1 MHLKFIKQD
10 NQRKIYF
17 NELCFNKHVFK
28 EEVNFSKKMFF
39 LSFGEFGCE
48 TILPTF
54 LLPRMNNNFQEY
66 RKIVIGWKDREYFYR
81 DICDEY
87 WELDSKYMMLK
98 NNSYAFENTSVE
110 IASLNKRLIP
120 LGVVINGTKIGKLC
134 VKAKCKK
141 CFFEFEVDRGDVY
154 CAKCYSDNIEKSLFQ
169 GSREYRKYSNVL
181 PQINKKYID
190 FAQDYIPENTV
201 ALFARNRKTYKRN
214 LTTEHYDKIIDMIIS
229 LGYNVVLLGESV
241 SSYSLKNEKIINF
254 MNHELAG
261 NLEAAFAI
269 VNKCVFS
276 LQYFTASSRIS
287 SLLNKPFVL
296 FESADQVYGRGQE
309 GIRLSLMTKDYNNKK
324 IVLANYVDVA
334 ENTDDAVATTKQAI
348 QELLIDKNSND
359 MFFRPNDYVH
369 SLQESGMKRLW

>member
-1 MHLKFIKQD
+1 
-10 NQRKIYF
+10 
-17 NELCFNKHVFK
+17 
-28 EEVNFSKKMFF
+28 
-39 LSFGEFGCE
+39 
-48 TILPTF
+48 
-54 LLPRMNNNFQEY
+54 
-66 RKIVIGWKDREYFYR
+66 
-81 DICDEY
+81 
-87 WELDSKYMMLK
+87 
-98 NNSYAFENTSVE
+98 
-110 IASLNKRLIP
+110 
-120 LGVVINGTKIGKLC
+120 
-134 VKAKCKK
+134 
-141 CFFEFEVDRGDVY
+141 
-154 CAKCYSDNIEKSLFQ
+154 
-169 GSREYRKYSNVL
+169 
-181 PQINKKYID
+181 
-190 FAQDYIPENTV
+190 
-201 ALFARNRKTYKRN
+201 

-241 SSYSLKNEKIINF
+241 SSHSLKNEKIINF

-348 QELLIDKNSND
+348 HELLIDKNSND